1 MTAQRLPAG
10 ALVLAGEDLRLVLA
24 VLRNAQ
30 QLRTRT
36 GRPPLAALDALV
48 ALAEGVPQAH
58 TLDAEVSEP
67 MAAAGQSDTRP
78 GADRHHGLMSI
89 QEAAAALRCSDR
101 QARRLAPVLGGQLVA
116 GRWLV
121 AREAVLERRD
131 GRA

>member
-1 MTAQRLPAG
+1 MTAHRLPAG

-30 QLRTRT
+30 QLRTCT

-48 ALAEGVPQAH
+48 NLAEGVPPAH
-58 TLDAEVSEP
+58 TLDPEASEP
-67 MAAAGQSDTRP
+67 MAATGQSDTRS
-78 GADRHHGLMSI
+78 GASRHAEHMSI
-89 QEAAAALRCSDR
+89 HQMAAALGVSDR
-101 QARRLAPVLGGQLVA
+101 QARRLAPRVGGQLVA

-121 AREAVLERRD
+121 NRQAVLEHRD